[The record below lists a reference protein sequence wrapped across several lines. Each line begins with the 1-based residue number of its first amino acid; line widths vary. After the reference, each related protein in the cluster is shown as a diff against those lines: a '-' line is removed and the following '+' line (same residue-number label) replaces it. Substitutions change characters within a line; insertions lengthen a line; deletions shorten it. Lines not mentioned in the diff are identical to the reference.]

1 MEESTKVVV
10 FLLADQ
16 PYAVP
21 VGQVREIIRWPGV
34 RPVPQTHP
42 AFLGVSSVRGEVLP
56 VLDLAA
62 FLGIRSAVALEQKKL
77 ILLEVPDE
85 ELKLGLA
92 VDHVHRIYTVEND
105 QIDTSLV
112 GTFLGENLVSVIK
125 RDGENILVPDF
136 RRILSS
142 LREEALRMS
151 QAMGPSVSGEP
162 SALR

>member
-34 RPVPQTHP
+34 RPVPQTHQ

>member
-77 ILLEVPDE
+77 ILLEIPEE
-85 ELKLGLA
+85 ELKIGLA

-142 LREEALRMS
+142 LREEALRLS
-151 QAMGPSVSGEP
+151 QAMELPVSGEP

>member
-1 MEESTKVVV
+1 MESIKVVV

-21 VGQVREIIRWPGV
+21 VSQVREIIRWPGV

-62 FLGIRSAVALEQKKL
+62 FLGIQSAVPLEQKKL
-77 ILLEVPDE
+77 ILLEIPE
-85 ELKLGLA
+85 EGLKLGLA
-92 VDHVHRIYTVEND
+92 VDHVHRIYTVEDD
-105 QIDTSLV
+105 QIDQSLV
-112 GTFLGENLVSVIK
+112 GSFLGENLVSVIK

-136 RRILSS
+136 RRILTS
-142 LREEALRMS
+142 LREEALRLS
-151 QAMGPSVSGEP
+151 KPAEPSVPEGSV
-162 SALR
+162 SR

>member
-1 MEESTKVVV
+1 MENNKVVV

-16 PYAVP
+16 PFAAP
-21 VGQVREIIRWPGV
+21 VDQVREIIRWPGV

-42 AFLGVSSVRGEVLP
+42 AFMGVSSVRGEVLP

-62 FLGIRSAVALEQKKL
+62 FLGIRSNLSAEQKKL
-77 ILLEVPDE
+77 ILLEIPEE

-92 VDHVHRIYTVEND
+92 VDHVHRIYTVDREQVDN
-105 QIDTSLV
+105 SLV

-136 RRILSS
+136 RRILNT
-142 LREEALRMS
+142 LREEALRLS
-151 QAMGPSVSGEP
+151 KTASPAASEETTP
-162 SALR
+162 R

>member
-1 MEESTKVVV
+1 MENNKVVV
-10 FLLADQ
+10 FLLAEQ
-16 PYAVP
+16 PFAVP

-42 AFLGVSSVRGEVLP
+42 AFMGVSSVRGEVLP

-62 FLGIRSAVALEQKKL
+62 FLGIRSNLPAERKKL
-77 ILLEVPDE
+77 ILLEIPEE

-92 VDHVHRIYTVEND
+92 VDHVHRIYAVDEE
-105 QIDTSLV
+105 QIDNSLV

-136 RRILSS
+136 RRIFNT
-142 LREEALRMS
+142 LREEALRLS
-151 QAMGPSVSGEP
+151 RTTCP
-162 SALR
+162 SAREESVPL